1 MRQGGKVEEAILQT
15 ENELSLAR
23 ENVTAEAMG
32 AISGR
37 TSCRLM
43 EEPPADRW
51 KWPV

>member
-1 MRQGGKVEEAILQT
+1 
-15 ENELSLAR
+15 
-23 ENVTAEAMG
+23 MG

-51 KWPV
+51 KWPVWSHSDGWREI